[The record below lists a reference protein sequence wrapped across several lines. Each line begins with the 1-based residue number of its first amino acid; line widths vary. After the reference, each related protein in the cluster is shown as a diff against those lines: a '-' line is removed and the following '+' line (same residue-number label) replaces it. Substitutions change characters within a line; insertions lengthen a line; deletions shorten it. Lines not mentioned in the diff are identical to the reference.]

1 MSSVSFIIPV
11 YNKSSFLKY
20 VIKCL
25 KNQSGDFERE
35 FIFVDDGST
44 DNSYEIISSLTKD
57 LQNTRILRQK
67 NLGSANATNKGI
79 KSARMKYLKF
89 LDADDIILSET
100 TDALLNI
107 LENNTDLVLVYGLQ
121 RKVKNLNRICI
132 LNLWGGAHY
141 VILSFYV

>member
-35 FIFVDDGST
+35 FIFIDDGST
-44 DNSYEIISSLTKD
+44 DNSYEIISYLTKD
-57 LQNTRILRQK
+57 LKNTRILRQK
-67 NLGSANATNKGI
+67 NMGSANATNKGI

-89 LDADDIILSET
+89 LDADDIILSGT
-100 TDALLNI
+100 TVALLNI
-107 LENNTDLVLVYGLQ
+107 LETNRDLVLVYGLQ
-121 RKVKNLNRICI
+121 RKVKNLNDINIFENFDKRNFTVVHNPI
-132 LNLWGGAHY
+132 
-141 VILSFYV
+141 

>member
-57 LQNTRILRQK
+57 LGNTQIFRQK
-67 NLGSANATNKGI
+67 N
-79 KSARMKYLKF
+79 
-89 LDADDIILSET
+89 
-100 TDALLNI
+100 
-107 LENNTDLVLVYGLQ
+107 
-121 RKVKNLNRICI
+121 
-132 LNLWGGAHY
+132 
-141 VILSFYV
+141 

>member
-57 LQNTRILRQK
+57 LKNTRILRQK

-79 KSARMKYLKF
+79 KNARMKYLKF

-107 LENNTDLVLVYGLQ
+107 LETNKDLVLVYGLQ
-121 RKVKNLNRICI
+121 RKVKNLNDINI
-132 LNLWGGAHY
+132 FEN
-141 VILSFYV
+141 FDKKN

>member
-20 VIKCL
+20 VIECL
-25 KNQSGDFERE
+25 KHQSGDFERE

-57 LQNTRILRQK
+57 LENTKIFRQK
-67 NLGSANATNKGI
+67 NFGSANATNKGI
-79 KSARMKYLKF
+79 KSAKMKYLKF

-107 LENNTDLVLVYGLQ
+107 LETNTNLVLVYGLQ
-121 RKVKNLNRICI
+121 RKVKT
-132 LNLWGGAHY
+132 LNLQSIY
-141 VILSFYV
+141 CFVLRQFL

>member
-57 LQNTRILRQK
+57 LENTRILRQK
-67 NLGSANATNKGI
+67 NFGSANATNKGI
-79 KSARMKYLKF
+79 KSAKMKYLKF

-107 LENNTDLVLVYGLQ
+107 LETNTDLVLVYGLQ
-121 RKVKNLNRICI
+121 RKVKNLNNINI
-132 LNLWGGAHY
+132 FENFDKKNY
-141 VILSFYV
+141 TVINNPI

>member
-57 LQNTRILRQK
+57 LENTFD
-67 NLGSANATNKGI
+67 GVTE
-79 KSARMKYLKF
+79 KYRK
-89 LDADDIILSET
+89 T
-100 TDALLNI
+100 LN
-107 LENNTDLVLVYGLQ
+107 ERN
-121 RKVKNLNRICI
+121 
-132 LNLWGGAHY
+132 
-141 VILSFYV
+141 

>member
-57 LQNTRILRQK
+57 LENTKILRQK
-67 NLGSANATNKGI
+67 NLGSANATNKAI
-79 KSARMKYLKF
+79 TRARMKYLKF
-89 LDADDIILSET
+89 LDAEWTIEIAFIGS
-100 TDALLNI
+100 I
-107 LENNTDLVLVYGLQ
+107 G
-121 RKVKNLNRICI
+121 
-132 LNLWGGAHY
+132 
-141 VILSFYV
+141 

>member
-57 LQNTRILRQK
+57 LENTKIFRQK

-79 KSARMKYLKF
+79 RSARMKYLKF
-89 LDADDIILSET
+89 LDADDVILSET

-107 LENNTDLVLVYGLQ
+107 L
-121 RKVKNLNRICI
+121 
-132 LNLWGGAHY
+132 
-141 VILSFYV
+141 

>member
-57 LQNTRILRQK
+57 L
-67 NLGSANATNKGI
+67 GI
-79 KSARMKYLKF
+79 HKSSDKKIW
-89 LDADDIILSET
+89 D
-100 TDALLNI
+100 LLMQLI
-107 LENNTDLVLVYGLQ
+107 KE
-121 RKVKNLNRICI
+121 
-132 LNLWGGAHY
+132 
-141 VILSFYV
+141 